1 MTLQNLL
8 HYGLPIALACVY
20 LALQFIYGRRSQ
32 IDAWCEARPKIA
44 GVMKLLRA
52 VFPDP
57 WLLVQGLTLLVKGR
71 LPIGYKTIAETV
83 VKILSGLLVFGV
95 LFGCTQAKAP
105 TALDVAT
112 AAAVV
117 TDDALAAAIASY
129 PADAGTD
136 MAPWDARVAALKKA
150 VAIVEAA
157 GDLCPMLP
165 LLGTIAAD
173 IGCTQCAAPIALAK
187 EQLKCQ

>member
-1 MTLQNLL
+1 MIQNILQ
-8 HYGLPIALACVY
+8 YGLPIAFAIAY
-20 LALQFIYGRRSQ
+20 LGLQFVYGRRSQ

-71 LPIGYKTIAETV
+71 LPIGYKTIVETI
-83 VKILSGLLVFGV
+83 VKALAGLLMIGVF
-95 LFGCTQAKAP
+95 FGCGPAKAP

-112 AAAVV
+112 AAVVV
-117 TDDALAAAIASY
+117 TDEALAAAIAAY

-136 MAPWDARVAALKKA
+136 MTPWDNRVAALKKA
-150 VAIVEAA
+150 AEIVEAA

-165 LLGTIAAD
+165 LLGTIAKE

-187 EQLKCQ
+187 EQLKCR